1 MINVTLKV
9 LALLKHITMRV
20 EYLFQTSFSTTTRDD
35 VIEKIKVLNKE
46 RNEIYVRYAV
56 FTKLRRLKENGVVIE
71 RSKFFES
78 KELPDEKLSEIYEN
92 IEILESLLET
102 EQESAY
108 ANKNETVVNLFLLS
122 EKKKYF
128 KCKAIAVLTLIMSA
142 VSVVFLNVPYWTVFI
157 GFALYVLFE
166 VKDQVVSYRVAKGF
180 FGTTTTEAIEL
191 IKFIR
196 DNIEDIDSGDGG
208 GTGRKVLNPIKN
220 ATIDDTL
227 TRGELPN
234 V

>member
-78 KELPDEKLSEIYEN
+78 KELPDEELSEIYEN
-92 IEILESLLET
+92 IEIVESLLET

-122 EKKKYF
+122 EKKN
-128 KCKAIAVLTLIMSA
+128 IS
-142 VSVVFLNVPYWTVFI
+142 SVKL
-157 GFALYVLFE
+157 LLF
-166 VKDQVVSYRVAKGF
+166 
-180 FGTTTTEAIEL
+180 
-191 IKFIR
+191 
-196 DNIEDIDSGDGG
+196 
-208 GTGRKVLNPIKN
+208 
-220 ATIDDTL
+220 
-227 TRGELPN
+227 
-234 V
+234 

>member
-1 MINVTLKV
+1 M
-9 LALLKHITMRV
+9 
-20 EYLFQTSFSTTTRDD
+20 
-35 VIEKIKVLNKE
+35 
-46 RNEIYVRYAV
+46 
-56 FTKLRRLKENGVVIE
+56 
-71 RSKFFES
+71 
-78 KELPDEKLSEIYEN
+78 
-92 IEILESLLET
+92 
-102 EQESAY
+102 
-108 ANKNETVVNLFLLS
+108 
-122 EKKKYF
+122 
-128 KCKAIAVLTLIMSA
+128 
-142 VSVVFLNVPYWTVFI
+142 FI
-157 GFALYVLFE
+157 GFVLYVLFE